1 MDYRVDRF
9 PGVEM
14 TRIVLRVKRVRLTR
28 SVMIDG
34 RHVEKGTVLDLA
46 KSLAE
51 DLVMQDSAV
60 QLTIFPRLFSRIRLF
75 IASRVQK
82 RERNDGSRRKSG

>member
-1 MDYRVDRF
+1 M
-9 PGVEM
+9 M
-14 TRIVLRVKRVRLTR
+14 RIVLGAKRVRLTR
-28 SVMIDG
+28 SIVIDG
-34 RHVEKGTVLDLA
+34 EHVEKGKVLDLA
-46 KSLAE
+46 RGLAD

-60 QLTIFPRLFSRIRLF
+60 QLRIFPRLFSRIRLF